1 MSTYVMMCPVQSI
14 IMQLLDLL
22 ESDNTRALTIRY
34 ICGLRKIFLN
44 NLDGATQR
52 DLEHLRKLG
61 EIYNSIGTEARK
73 KAFEDGLYRSQK
85 TEEPEPEPEDELIAE
100 RLTQSQAHAYMNV
113 FMLQC
118 INDDEVIFKVQTLLD
133 FIEKKHL
140 GDKYVWSSI
149 DVATRNGCTHWK
161 QVVSN
166 VLQNFK
172 VAGKLAYSN
181 GRREWVIL

>member
-1 MSTYVMMCPVQSI
+1 MMCPVQSI
-14 IMQLLDLL
+14 TMQLLELL

-34 ICGLRKIFLN
+34 VCGLRKIFLN

-52 DLEHLRKLG
+52 DLEHLRALG
-61 EIYNSIGTEARK
+61 EIYNSIGIDARK
-73 KAFEDGLYRSQK
+73 KAFEDGQYRSGK
-85 TEEPEPEPEDELIAE
+85 AEEPQPVEEKEDLIAE
-100 RLTQSQAHAYMNV
+100 RLTQSQVHAYMNV

-133 FIEKKHL
+133 YVEKKHL
-140 GDKYVWSSI
+140 GGKYIWSSA

-161 QVVSN
+161 QIVSN